1 VPTTSRRNIV
11 LLLSGFSLMAY
22 VLRMNISVASPFMMT
37 ELNLDKVQMG
47 RVFSAFMLGYAL
59 FQVPWGAAGDRLG
72 PGRILTWA
80 GIAWVVTT
88 AFTGLLPGW
97 IAPAGTASLLVLIV
111 LRFCLGASQAAAYP
125 VASRAIS
132 TWLPSSRR
140 AQSFSAL
147 IVAMAFGSAFTPP
160 LVSWAMTN
168 MGWRASFYLC
178 AALALALTLAWK
190 HAAGTAIDG
199 STASVTESTMPR
211 QSWWAPLKDSRV
223 SILSL
228 SYFFNS
234 YVLFVFVF
242 WLYLYLVEQ
251 RGMTIM
257 SSGWYTSIPFVLA
270 MFFAPAAGIICD
282 RLSISYG
289 PTIGRRLV
297 AITALIGSSTFL
309 IFGVDA
315 VDQNVAIVGLSLAVA
330 FLLCTEVAY
339 WSASM
344 DIGGENA
351 GTVGGIMNM
360 AGNLGGVVSTALV
373 PVLVE
378 RWGWPFAFQSAAG
391 LSVVAALLWL
401 FVRMERNHLRTE
413 PMY

>member
-1 VPTTSRRNIV
+1 M

-37 ELNLDKVQMG
+37 ELNLDKIQMG

-59 FQVPWGAAGDRLG
+59 FQVPWGVSGDRLG

-80 GIAWVVTT
+80 AIAWTLTT
-88 AFTGLLPGW
+88 LLTGLLPGW
-97 IAPAGTASLLVLIV
+97 VVPAGTASLMMLIV
-111 LRFCLGASQAAAYP
+111 LRFLLGASQAAAYP

-132 TWLPSSRR
+132 GWLPASQR
-140 AQSFSAL
+140 AFSFSAL

-160 LVSWAMTN
+160 LVSWAMSTF
-168 MGWRASFYLC
+168 GWRASFYIC
-178 AALALALTLAWK
+178 ALLALLLTIAWK
-190 HAAGTAIDG
+190 RLAGSQLDAVASGPVATTGSAAA
-199 STASVTESTMPR
+199 ESPPAVKDA
-211 QSWWAPLKDSRV
+211 WWAPLKDSRV

-251 RGMTIM
+251 RGMSIL
-257 SSGWYTSIPFVLA
+257 SGGVYTSIPFVLA
-270 MFFAPAAGIICD
+270 MFFAPAAGVICD
-282 RLSISYG
+282 RLSIRYG
-289 PTIGRRLV
+289 PTIGRRIVAMMALV
-297 AITALIGSSTFL
+297 SSALFL
-309 IFGVDA
+309 ALGIDVADQTLA
-315 VDQNVAIVGLSLAVA
+315 VAGLSLAVA

-344 DIGGENA
+344 DVGGDNA

-373 PVLVE
+373 PVLVSW
-378 RWGWPFAFQSAAG
+378 WGWPFAFQSAAG
-391 LSVVAALLWL
+391 LSIVAAVLWV
-401 FVRMERNHLRTE
+401 FVRMELRVSAPE
-413 PMY
+413 P